1 LNYKAGNTKDTID
14 CTLHRAVMWNDI
26 SLKLF
31 QKFLGRYRDNVT
43 VQDNEEDT
51 YIYSG
56 IIESIEN

>member
-1 LNYKAGNTKDTID
+1 
-14 CTLHRAVMWNDI
+14 MWNDI